1 MISAVNKVL
10 KPLFALSF
18 VCGQGQ
24 HYGQGSVLQICPL
37 KVAVPPQLNS
47 PGTF

>member
-1 MISAVNKVL
+1 MISAVN

-18 VCGQGQ
+18 VCGQRQ
-24 HYGQGSVLQICPL
+24 HYGQGSVLQTCPL
-37 KVAVPPQLNS
+37 KVAVPTQLNS